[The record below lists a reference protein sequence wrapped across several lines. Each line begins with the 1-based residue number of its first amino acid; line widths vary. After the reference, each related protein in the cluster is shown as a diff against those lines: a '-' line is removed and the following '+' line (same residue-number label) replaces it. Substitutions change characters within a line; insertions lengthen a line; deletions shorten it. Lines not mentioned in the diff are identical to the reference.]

1 MILAIGT
8 KHRGHTLTIFGER
21 YVANHYAPPMR
32 SAEPT
37 EYTPVNLTR
46 AVVEVKDLV
55 SLRKT

>member
-1 MILAIGT
+1 MARTYSILVGEY
-8 KHRGHTLTIFGER
+8 RFGDTR
-21 YVANHYAPPMR
+21 NRNQVYGISWFIR

-37 EYTPVNLTR
+37 EYTPVNLLR